1 MTDEE
6 KATLNR
12 FETRVRQML
21 LQYKQLQ
28 ERNLQL
34 QKACEEKTDAL
45 KQAQE
50 ASLQLRGAYDSLK
63 MARMM
68 EISNED
74 LKEAKARIERLVRKV
89 DKCIALLGV

>member
-6 KATLNR
+6 KAILNR

-28 ERNLQL
+28 DQNLQL
-34 QKACEEKTDAL
+34 QKACEEKADAL
-45 KQAQE
+45 EKARE
-50 ASLQLRGAYDSLK
+50 ATRQLRGAYDSLK
-63 MARMM
+63 VARMM

-74 LKEAKARIERLVRKV
+74 LKEAKAKVERLVRKV